1 MPNWTN
7 TRMSV
12 SGTEAEVKDFVSKIL
27 VEEGRTESMFAN
39 KVTSIYKSFIPCPEE
54 LFEVTSPVREE
65 QAELAEQMRQK
76 YGATDWYEWQYN
88 NWGVKWGDCHTFMD
102 SEPAQLGNGK
112 WEVVYVYDLPWGDG
126 EQAHVKI
133 SALFP
138 TLRFA
143 YDFDE
148 EAGFFQGCQVMK
160 AGEIIFGEFFEPAG
174 EYENM
179 PDNLTSEQQDEWHDK
194 YSEWRNDTMSKICEE
209 ADKVGW

>member
-12 SGTEAEVKDFVSKIL
+12 CGTEAEVKDFVSKIL

-65 QAELAEQMRQK
+65 QAELAQKMMDK
-76 YGATDWYEWQYN
+76 YGATDWYSWQYD

-102 SEPAQLGNGK
+102 SEPTQLGNGK

-126 EQAHVKI
+126 ERAHVKI

-160 AGEIIFGEFFEPAG
+160 AGEIIFGDFFEPAG
-174 EYENM
+174 EYEDM
-179 PDNLTSEQQDEWHDK
+179 PDDMTSEQQDEWHDK

>member
-7 TRMSV
+7 TRMAV
-12 SGTEAEVKDFVSKIL
+12 SGTEADVKDFVSKIL
-27 VEEGRTESMFAN
+27 VEEGRTESMFARE
-39 KVTSIYKSFIPCPEE
+39 VTLIYKSLIPCPEE

-76 YGATDWYEWQYN
+76 YGASDWYEWQYD

-102 SEPAQLGNGK
+102 SEPHQLANGK

-138 TLRFA
+138 NLRFGF
-143 YDFDE
+143 DFDE

-160 AGEIIFGEFFEPAG
+160 AGEILFSDFFEPAVD
-174 EYENM
+174 YEDL
-179 PDNLTSEQQDEWHDK
+179 PDGLTPEQQDEWHDK
-194 YSEWRNDTMSKICEE
+194 YSEWRNEKMSEICKE
-209 ADKVGW
+209 ADKEGW